1 MKKRVVA
8 ILLSFTLCS
17 AMVTEAGAAAFAD
30 PSVVVASEAAFGDQV
45 ESTEA
50 EQSEEVQTES
60 PEEVEDGNIA
70 IDGTEGEQAS
80 DEFSDSMSDEGAD
93 ITVDDTEEVI
103 PGDEPASGDTS
114 DENTADI
121 PDAEVEFTEEL
132 FSAGDSSPVTLET
145 EENTADVLAA
155 DIENIDEEN
164 HKATVLHTRWKLENG
179 KWKLAKPA
187 LPVRNAAAAGTVE
200 VLDGTAAD
208 DGVVQDM
215 TAEEPSAGEAELA
228 FEDQENVVVESEEQP
243 APETEVIPET
253 EPEAEAVPETEV
265 YSNEAVVG
273 NTTEY
278 FTNQMVEITT
288 VSSDKKELE
297 KGIYYFDEDG
307 YLVTGRRTVKK
318 NTPGFQFGSDAEFY
332 FLDASRAKVTNTN
345 TEEGKN
351 LTPFN
356 SALGQMQK
364 NYNWLWDGGAFHN
377 YGSDGRAAKI
387 TGNKMYNIN
396 GQYYYLLNGGKPF
409 VGIREATWN
418 NKKSWY
424 YFKNASG
431 SNSIPGVMAKKCWGS
446 RKTPGGQKWMYFGA
460 TGRWE
465 KKPAGIYKVMAPS
478 KNTDYVLNSSGYLV
492 KNNIVTTP
500 GGSVYMGNKWGW
512 AYKDSVVK
520 YKNARYYFGKDGK
533 RVNWKNRWIK
543 VPNGNKKPRYYYLGS
558 NPGRIQ
564 EKHGIQKIVMNKK
577 FVGWFMFDSKGNN
590 LQSAWS
596 GDRYFISDGRMASGF
611 LKLGNTAYFMERSS
625 STKCRGKKY
634 KNQWIKYNN
643 KYYYA
648 TRTGRLYGGGW
659 KTINGGRYYFKDWTA
674 VTNKTVKDPSTNKYG
689 YLNSRGKYE
698 TEWITYDPSKNYAR
712 YIDPETGKVLKNTVK
727 VINGVNYRFDK
738 NGNRVTDRTNEFR
751 QKSYY
756 IECDRVN
763 GVMTVYTN
771 SKKTTPIK
779 TIRVSV
785 GNPGT
790 PTPLMTNE
798 KIDRAGRWQLL
809 MGPSYGQYG
818 THVRGGIYI
827 HSIACGLPHANN
839 LPAGE
844 YLKLGNPAS
853 HGCIRCCVADA
864 KWIWDNCNGSRITV
878 FDGKYTSNECFKG
891 PLGRNPLKP
900 LRGNGT
906 FDPTDPIYN

>member
-30 PSVVVASEAAFGDQV
+30 PSVVVASEEAFGDQV

-93 ITVDDTEEVI
+93 ITVDGTEEVI

-132 FSAGDSSPVTLET
+132 FSAGDSSPVTPET

-164 HKATVLHTRWKLENG
+164 HKATVLYTRWKPENG

-345 TEEGKN
+345 TEAGKN

-377 YGSDGRAAKI
+377 YGSDGRAVTIK
-387 TGNKMYNIN
+387 N
-396 GQYYYLLNGGKPF
+396 GIYTIGKASYYLQS
-409 VGIREATWN
+409 GIPYAKGILYIKD
-418 NKKSWY
+418 KKSY
-424 YFKNASG
+424 YAFSTAKNSSG
-431 SNSIPGVMAKKCWGS
+431 IPGQMIKNGWAS
-446 RKTPGGQKWMYFGA
+446 RKTSKGTQWMYFGND
-460 TGRWE
+460 GRYQRQ
-465 KKPAGIYKVMAPS
+465 KSGAYKLYAS
-478 KNTDYVLNSSGYLV
+478 SNARYLLNSSGYVVRNKMMKAANGYYYLSN
-492 KNNIVTTP
+492 KN
-500 GGSVYMGNKWGW
+500 GQVYTN
-512 AYKDSVVK
+512 SLVK
-520 YKNARYYFGKDGK
+520 YKGYRYYFVSDG
-533 RVNWKNRWIK
+533 RRATYRNRWVRLK
-543 VPNGNKKPRYYYLGS
+543 GNTNNRYYYFG
-558 NPGRIQ
+558 NVRGRVQ
-564 EKHGIQKIVMNKK
+564 EKKGIQKVTINGK
-577 FVGWFMFDSKGNN
+577 FIGWFQFTSGGNHYQN
-590 LQSAWS
+590 KMV
-596 GDRYFISDGRMASGF
+596 GGRYYLPDGRMASGVR
-611 LKLGNTAYFMERSS
+611 KVGKYYYFFERSS
-625 STKCRGKKY
+625 SKKYRGKMY
-634 KNQWIKYNN
+634 KGTWIKYKN

-648 TRTGRLYGGGW
+648 GSKGNLATNGWRTIRGD
-659 KTINGGRYYFKDWTA
+659 KYYFKNCTA
-674 VTNKTVKDPSTNKYG
+674 LTNQNIQYKDGTYG
-689 YLNSRGKYE
+689 RLDSRGKFMAG
-698 TEWITYDPSKNYAR
+698 WLVMDAAKNKVKYR
-712 YIDPETGKVLKNTVK
+712 DIRTGKLLKNCTAT
-727 VINGVNYRFDK
+727 IAGVNYRFDK
-738 NGNRVTDRTNEFR
+738 NGYRVTDRTNEFR

-771 SKKTTPIK
+771 KRKTTPIK

-785 GNPGT
+785 GNPWT

-798 KIDRAGRWQLL
+798 KIDRADRWQLL

-818 THVRGGIYI
+818 THVKGGIYI

-878 FDGKYTSNECFKG
+878 FDGSYSSNEAFKG